1 VFGSPQSGDELPDGI
16 PGGAVGLEE
25 AEVVDENLVFI
36 ESMMVQTDAPADL
49 IAGGHASADLD
60 YRPRGPQHLDG
71 AQIG

>member
-1 VFGSPQSGDELPDGI
+1 VLQQNGLDAERDHVFGIRSRL
-16 PGGAVGLEE
+16 
-25 AEVVDENLVFI
+25 DENLVFI

-60 YRPRGPQHLDG
+60 YGPRGPQHLDG